1 MASWVEI
8 TALIIAIFAF
18 AGVIGL
24 LIWYLVALGGQGSYT
39 VTEVTG
45 AVKTAKTGGGN
56 LYFINSSTST
66 EDFILQIESNSSASK
81 GKSFYIINNGAGK
94 IIAAGP
100 TGNNVVFPATTIAP
114 RGRASFM
121 LVDSNKYNKVFQQ

>member
-24 LIWYLVALGGQGSYT
+24 LIWYLIALGGQGSFS

-45 AVKTAKTGGGN
+45 TTKSAKVGGGN
-56 LYFINSSTST
+56 LYFINSTTGT
-66 EDFILQIESNSSASK
+66 EDFILDIESNGSASK
-81 GKSFYIINNGAGK
+81 GKAFYIINNGAGK
-94 IIAAGP
+94 LIAAGP
-100 TGNNVVFPATTIAP
+100 TGNNLVFPATTLAAG
-114 RGRASFM
+114 GRASFV
-121 LVDSNKYNKVFQQ
+121 LYDSNKYIRVFQQ

>member
-39 VTEVTG
+39 VNEVTG
-45 AVKTAKTGGGN
+45 TSKTAKSGGGN
-56 LYFINSSTST
+56 LYFINSTTGT
-66 EDFILQIESNSSASK
+66 EDFILNIESNGSASK
-81 GKSFYIINNGAGK
+81 GKSFTIINNGAGK
-94 IIAAGP
+94 LIAAGP
-100 TGNNVVFPATTIAP
+100 TGNNVVFPATTLAAG
-114 RGRASFM
+114 GRASFM
-121 LVDSNKYNKVFQQ
+121 LFDSNKYLKVFQQ